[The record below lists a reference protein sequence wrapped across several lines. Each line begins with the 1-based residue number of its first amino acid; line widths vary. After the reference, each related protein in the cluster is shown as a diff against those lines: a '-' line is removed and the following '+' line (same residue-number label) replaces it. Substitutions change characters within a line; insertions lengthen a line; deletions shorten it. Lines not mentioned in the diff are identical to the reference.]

1 MNAAFFVRLVFAFT
15 LFVAVG
21 FAAPAFGDTPKATR
35 LLLIGQGPDGHPPS
49 THEYMAGVRAL
60 EKLLAPIQG
69 LQITVVKA
77 DEPWPEGP
85 ALIDQADGVVMFVT
99 QGARWIQNDPKRHAA
114 LKRLAQRTRDVFRWR
129 WRRD

>member
-1 MNAAFFVRLVFAFT
+1 MNASLFLRSVLAFT
-15 LFVAVG
+15 LFVVIG
-21 FAAPAFGDTPKATR
+21 FAAPVLGDTLKARR

-49 THEYMAGVRAL
+49 THDYMAGVRVL

-114 LKRLAQRTRDVFRWR
+114 LKRLAQRKGGIVALH
-129 WRRD
+129 

>member
-1 MNAAFFVRLVFAFT
+1 MNASLFIRSVPAFT
-15 LFVAVG
+15 LFVAVV
-21 FAAPAFGDTPKATR
+21 FAAPAFGDTQEAKR
-35 LLLIGQGPDGHPPS
+35 VLLIGQGPDGHPPS

-99 QGARWIQNDPKRHAA
+99 QGA
-114 LKRLAQRTRDVFRWR
+114 
-129 WRRD
+129 